1 MHLSVGCQIE
11 VCCQAPTP
19 MLALVHPHSNLM
31 GDLQAPE
38 QLRLDPDRTIEVLAD
53 QAGNR
58 WSRWLAPSGSTTLR
72 YSTTLTCSDSPDP
85 VLPSVRHCPIQVLPI
100 DTYRFLN
107 PSPYCDTAALMALA
121 WGTFGRLA
129 PGWPLV
135 QAICDWVH
143 GRIRFEPKH
152 ANQAWASNWRRVS
165 PTSLGLAMPLKTFI
179 TSPSKIIAVV
189 KDIGLI
195 HSMETGRSMP

>member
-1 MHLSVGCQIE
+1 MPCV
-11 VCCQAPTP
+11 
-19 MLALVHPHSNLM
+19 NLT
-31 GDLQAPE
+31 GDLQAAE

-58 WSRWLAPSGSTTLR
+58 WSRWLAPSGITTLR
-72 YSTTLTCSDSPDP
+72 YSTTLTCSDSPNP

-100 DTYRFLN
+100 NTYRFLN

-135 QAICDWVH
+135 TTLDALQ
-143 GRIRFEPKH
+143 
-152 ANQAWASNWRRVS
+152 
-165 PTSLGLAMPLKTFI
+165 T
-179 TSPSKIIAVV
+179 
-189 KDIGLI
+189 
-195 HSMETGRSMP
+195 